1 MLYLLFKDQKLALKN
16 SYKSSLRS
24 DGFWLNVLTDA
35 MLKSISLNDIARLA
49 DYYFDE
55 NYTHTVQL
63 LAE

>member
-1 MLYLLFKDQKLALKN
+1 
-16 SYKSSLRS
+16 
-24 DGFWLNVLTDA
+24 

-55 NYTHTVQL
+55 KYTRSLML